1 MYRKKTSSWLKH
13 WDFILLDLILLELSY
28 LLAHWLYHGTAYYRE
43 APLYR
48 NVFFA
53 IAAIDLVV
61 GLMMGSYK
69 GILRRGYW
77 LETKAVAKHAIIVT
91 VCVIAYLFAMK
102 ESSNYSRVVI
112 FAFPIIS
119 ICVLYIGRILLKK
132 WLSKHRGPAS
142 GKRAILLIG
151 GKKNYR
157 EIVEAFTSN
166 PYSEFHV
173 MGIGIIDAK
182 ENEIPN
188 YHGFPVFC
196 GESAIE
202 DFAQLNWVD
211 EALFSIPTELPLPD
225 KMIKNFGIMGITIHI
240 KLARV
245 ADDSS
250 NQIVEK
256 LEGYTVLSTSINM
269 VSAGQLIFKRTMDI
283 CGGLVGMLLTGI
295 IFIFVAPIIYIK
307 SPGPIFFKQVRIGK
321 NGKKFNIY
329 KFRSMY
335 MDAEERKKELM
346 AQNDIKDGM
355 MFKMDNDPRII
366 KGIGNFIRDYS
377 LDEFPQFWN
386 VLIGDMSLVGTRP
399 PTVDEWEKYEM
410 HHRSR
415 LAFKPGLTGMWQV
428 SGRSNITDF
437 EEVVRLD
444 TEYIKKWSPGLDIM
458 ILFKTVAV
466 VLGKVG
472 SKWDCCKRS
481 IKSIR
486 NAEKATSFKYVE
498 CRNVY
503 STKVH
508 RYKGAEGTILVG
520 EHYER

>member
-1 MYRKKTSSWLKH
+1 
-13 WDFILLDLILLELSY
+13 
-28 LLAHWLYHGTAYYRE
+28 
-43 APLYR
+43 
-48 NVFFA
+48 
-53 IAAIDLVV
+53 
-61 GLMMGSYK
+61 
-69 GILRRGYW
+69 
-77 LETKAVAKHAIIVT
+77 
-91 VCVIAYLFAMK
+91 
-102 ESSNYSRVVI
+102 
-112 FAFPIIS
+112 
-119 ICVLYIGRILLKK
+119 
-132 WLSKHRGPAS
+132 
-142 GKRAILLIG
+142 
-151 GKKNYR
+151 
-157 EIVEAFTSN
+157 
-166 PYSEFHV
+166 
-173 MGIGIIDAK
+173 
-182 ENEIPN
+182 
-188 YHGFPVFC
+188 
-196 GESAIE
+196 
-202 DFAQLNWVD
+202 
-211 EALFSIPTELPLPD
+211 
-225 KMIKNFGIMGITIHI
+225 MGITIHI

-269 VSAGQLIFKRTMDI
+269 VSAGQLIFKRTKDI

-472 SKWDCCKRS
+472 SK
-481 IKSIR
+481 
-486 NAEKATSFKYVE
+486 
-498 CRNVY
+498 
-503 STKVH
+503 
-508 RYKGAEGTILVG
+508 
-520 EHYER
+520 

>member
-1 MYRKKTSSWLKH
+1 M
-13 WDFILLDLILLELSY
+13 
-28 LLAHWLYHGTAYYRE
+28 
-43 APLYR
+43 
-48 NVFFA
+48 
-53 IAAIDLVV
+53 
-61 GLMMGSYK
+61 
-69 GILRRGYW
+69 
-77 LETKAVAKHAIIVT
+77 
-91 VCVIAYLFAMK
+91 
-102 ESSNYSRVVI
+102 
-112 FAFPIIS
+112 
-119 ICVLYIGRILLKK
+119 
-132 WLSKHRGPAS
+132 
-142 GKRAILLIG
+142 
-151 GKKNYR
+151 
-157 EIVEAFTSN
+157 
-166 PYSEFHV
+166 
-173 MGIGIIDAK
+173 
-182 ENEIPN
+182 
-188 YHGFPVFC
+188 
-196 GESAIE
+196 
-202 DFAQLNWVD
+202 D
-211 EALFSIPTELPLPD
+211 EALFSIPTELALPD

-295 IFIFVAPIIYIK
+295 IFVFVAPIIYIK

-399 PTVDEWEKYEM
+399 PLISETNLYEL
-410 HHRSR
+410 HHRAR
-415 LAFKPGLTGMWQV
+415 LAIKPGITGMWQV
-428 SGRSNITDF
+428 SGRSDITDF

-444 TEYIKKWSPGLDIM
+444 KEYITNWNIGLDIK
-458 ILFKTVAV
+458 ILFINYIYGQKRLLPCDMSFDTFFIDPYGDVMPCNGTKDKEV
-466 VLGKVG
+466 MGNLNNQTFQ
-472 SKWDCCKRS
+472 SSQCCLRK
-481 IKSIR
+481 
-486 NAEKATSFKYVE
+486 
-498 CRNVY
+498 
-503 STKVH
+503 
-508 RYKGAEGTILVG
+508 
-520 EHYER
+520 

>member
-13 WDFILLDLILLELSY
+13 WDFILLDLILLEVSY
-28 LLAHWLYHGTAYYRE
+28 LLAQWLRHGTAYYRE

-61 GLMMGSYK
+61 GMMMGSYR

-77 LETKAVAKHAIIVT
+77 LEAKAVAKHAIIVT
-91 VCVIAYLFAMK
+91 VCVIVYLFAMK
-102 ESSNYSRVVI
+102 ESSNYSRVVT

-157 EIVEAFTSN
+157 EIVEAFTDN

-211 EALFSIPTELPLPD
+211 EALFSIPTELALPD
-225 KMIKNFGIMGITIHI
+225 KLIENFGIMGITVHI

-386 VLIGDMSLVGTRP
+386 VLKGDMSLVGTRP

-444 TEYIKKWSPGLDIM
+444 TEYIKKWSPGLDIK

-472 SKWDCCKRS
+472 SK
-481 IKSIR
+481 
-486 NAEKATSFKYVE
+486 
-498 CRNVY
+498 
-503 STKVH
+503 
-508 RYKGAEGTILVG
+508 
-520 EHYER
+520 

>member
-13 WDFILLDLILLELSY
+13 WDFILLDLILLEVSY
-28 LLAHWLYHGTAYYRE
+28 LLAQWLRHGTAYYRE

-48 NVFFA
+48 NVFFT

-61 GLMMGSYK
+61 GLTMGSYR

-77 LETKAVAKHAIIVT
+77 LEAKAVAKHAIIVT
-91 VCVIAYLFAMK
+91 VCVIVYLFAMK
-102 ESSNYSRVVI
+102 ESSNYSRVVT

-157 EIVEAFTSN
+157 EIVEAFTGN

-182 ENEIPN
+182 EDEIPN

-211 EALFSIPTELPLPD
+211 EALFSIPTELVLPD
-225 KMIKNFGIMGITIHI
+225 KLIENFGIMGITVHI

-269 VSAGQLIFKRTMDI
+269 VSTGQLIFKRTMDI
-283 CGGLVGMLLTGI
+283 SGGLVGMLLTGI

-346 AQNDIKDGM
+346 SQNEMEGL
-355 MFKMDNDPRII
+355 MFKMENDPRVT
-366 KGIGNFIRDYS
+366 KVGKFIRKTS
-377 LDEFPQFWN
+377 IDELPQFWN
-386 VLIGDMSLVGTRP
+386 ILKGEMSLVGTRP
-399 PTVDEWEKYEM
+399 PTEDEFLQYEGY
-410 HHRSR
+410 HRRR
-415 LAFKPGLTGMWQV
+415 LNMTPGLTGLWQV
-428 SGRSNITDF
+428 SGRSDTKNF
-437 EEVVRLD
+437 EEIVAMDV
-444 TEYIKKWSPGLDIM
+444 EYIDNWSLKEDIK
-458 ILFKTVAV
+458 ILFKTVGV
-466 VLGKVG
+466 VLKG
-472 SKWDCCKRS
+472 
-481 IKSIR
+481 
-486 NAEKATSFKYVE
+486 
-498 CRNVY
+498 
-503 STKVH
+503 
-508 RYKGAEGTILVG
+508 KGAS
-520 EHYER
+520 

>member
-386 VLIGDMSLVGTRP
+386 ILKGDMSLVGPRP
-399 PTVDEWEKYEM
+399 ERP
-410 HHRSR
+410 
-415 LAFKPGLTGMWQV
+415 Q
-428 SGRSNITDF
+428 
-437 EEVVRLD
+437 
-444 TEYIKKWSPGLDIM
+444 
-458 ILFKTVAV
+458 
-466 VLGKVG
+466 
-472 SKWDCCKRS
+472 
-481 IKSIR
+481 
-486 NAEKATSFKYVE
+486 YVE
-498 CRNVY
+498 KFREEIPRYMIKHQVRPGMTGWAQVNGY
-503 STKVH
+503 RGDTSITKRIEHDLYYIENWTLGFDFKIMFLTVF
-508 RYKGAEGTILVG
+508 KGFINKNA
-520 EHYER
+520 Y

>member
-1 MYRKKTSSWLKH
+1 M
-13 WDFILLDLILLELSY
+13 
-28 LLAHWLYHGTAYYRE
+28 
-43 APLYR
+43 
-48 NVFFA
+48 
-53 IAAIDLVV
+53 
-61 GLMMGSYK
+61 
-69 GILRRGYW
+69 
-77 LETKAVAKHAIIVT
+77 
-91 VCVIAYLFAMK
+91 
-102 ESSNYSRVVI
+102 
-112 FAFPIIS
+112 
-119 ICVLYIGRILLKK
+119 
-132 WLSKHRGPAS
+132 
-142 GKRAILLIG
+142 
-151 GKKNYR
+151 
-157 EIVEAFTSN
+157 
-166 PYSEFHV
+166 
-173 MGIGIIDAK
+173 
-182 ENEIPN
+182 
-188 YHGFPVFC
+188 
-196 GESAIE
+196 
-202 DFAQLNWVD
+202 D
-211 EALFSIPTELPLPD
+211 EALFSIPTELALSD

-472 SKWDCCKRS
+472 SK
-481 IKSIR
+481 
-486 NAEKATSFKYVE
+486 
-498 CRNVY
+498 
-503 STKVH
+503 
-508 RYKGAEGTILVG
+508 
-520 EHYER
+520 

>member
-1 MYRKKTSSWLKH
+1 
-13 WDFILLDLILLELSY
+13 
-28 LLAHWLYHGTAYYRE
+28 
-43 APLYR
+43 
-48 NVFFA
+48 
-53 IAAIDLVV
+53 
-61 GLMMGSYK
+61 
-69 GILRRGYW
+69 
-77 LETKAVAKHAIIVT
+77 
-91 VCVIAYLFAMK
+91 
-102 ESSNYSRVVI
+102 
-112 FAFPIIS
+112 
-119 ICVLYIGRILLKK
+119 
-132 WLSKHRGPAS
+132 
-142 GKRAILLIG
+142 
-151 GKKNYR
+151 
-157 EIVEAFTSN
+157 
-166 PYSEFHV
+166 
-173 MGIGIIDAK
+173 
-182 ENEIPN
+182 
-188 YHGFPVFC
+188 
-196 GESAIE
+196 
-202 DFAQLNWVD
+202 
-211 EALFSIPTELPLPD
+211 
-225 KMIKNFGIMGITIHI
+225 MGITIHI

-386 VLIGDMSLVGTRP
+386 VLKGDMSLVGTRP

-472 SKWDCCKRS
+472 SK
-481 IKSIR
+481 
-486 NAEKATSFKYVE
+486 
-498 CRNVY
+498 
-503 STKVH
+503 
-508 RYKGAEGTILVG
+508 
-520 EHYER
+520 

>member
-1 MYRKKTSSWLKH
+1 MKNPDEILRYFPNSLYENLSNIFKQNPIIWDRLQEIRIRVGRQIILKLR
-13 WDFILLDLILLELSY
+13 DQDILLEYVVSQSEILQMLERLCENSIY
-28 LLAHWLYHGTAYYRE
+28 AYKNQICEGFITVKGGHRVGIAGSCVIENGKIINVKYISSLNFRIARE
-43 APLYR
+43 II
-48 NVFFA
+48 NC
-53 IAAIDLVV
+53 
-61 GLMMGSYK
+61 STN
-69 GILRRGYW
+69 ILR
-77 LETKAVAKHAIIVT
+77 E
-91 VCVIAYLFAMK
+91 VI
-102 ESSNYSRVVI
+102 
-112 FAFPIIS
+112 
-119 ICVLYIGRILLKK
+119 
-132 WLSKHRGPAS
+132 
-142 GKRAILLIG
+142 
-151 GKKNYR
+151 
-157 EIVEAFTSN
+157 
-166 PYSEFHV
+166 
-173 MGIGIIDAK
+173 DK

-225 KMIKNFGIMGITIHI
+225 KMIKNFGIMGITVHI

-256 LEGYTVLSTSINM
+256 LEGYTVLSISINM
-269 VSAGQLIFKRTMDI
+269 VSTGQLIFKRTMDI

-386 VLIGDMSLVGTRP
+386 VLIGDMSLVGVRDIIGTTR
-399 PTVDEWEKYEM
+399 ENSSIY
-410 HHRSR
+410 
-415 LAFKPGLTGMWQV
+415 AAC
-428 SGRSNITDF
+428 
-437 EEVVRLD
+437 
-444 TEYIKKWSPGLDIM
+444 
-458 ILFKTVAV
+458 VA
-466 VLGKVG
+466 
-472 SKWDCCKRS
+472 
-481 IKSIR
+481 
-486 NAEKATSFKYVE
+486 
-498 CRNVY
+498 
-503 STKVH
+503 
-508 RYKGAEGTILVG
+508 
-520 EHYER
+520 